1 MKKTAFTISALTTV
15 SAAFAYIDPGTGVA
29 VIGSLG
35 PLVLAFFSA
44 ILAFLIKV
52 FWNPIK
58 SLFLKFKNLNL
69 FKRK

>member
-1 MKKTAFTISALTTV
+1 MKKFLFAASVLTIN

-44 ILAFLIKV
+44 ILAFLVKV

-58 SLFLKFKNLNL
+58 KAFLKFKNLKL